1 MLFSDHSSYIYF
13 GIEPNK
19 RAQSTGHKRWSRFCL
34 VVVVFARN
42 YPATP
47 VYFSRQDSGEDH
59 LTARSSVYF
68 HHPAES
74 PLSQEG
80 RGWSVNTV
88 RKSPAK

>member
-1 MLFSDHSSYIYF
+1 MVSVFLWIKKNNGVGVIL
-13 GIEPNK
+13 GILIEK
-19 RAQSTGHKRWSRFCL
+19 
-34 VVVVFARN
+34 
-42 YPATP
+42 
-47 VYFSRQDSGEDH
+47 
-59 LTARSSVYF
+59 SSVYF